1 MLFKHPIKKSQFF
14 PNWYPVTSHQ
24 YPVAMRVSQFL
35 GIESADPLRLRSG
48 VAGESVS
55 VEDNATACQA
65 RCFRTGCFKGV
76 LLFPI
81 CLSLLDHVWVPIFC
95 FFFFNGCTNTF
106 LYHFRTHLVVR
117 YWSSSKRWHFL
128 LEWGELVG
136 LDPHGFWNM
145 LWSVLNTK
153 PDLCTYSILIWL

>member
-1 MLFKHPIKKSQFF
+1 
-14 PNWYPVTSHQ
+14 
-24 YPVAMRVSQFL
+24 MRVSQFL

-81 CLSLLDHVWVPIFC
+81 CLSLLDHVLVL
-95 FFFFNGCTNTF
+95 FFFFLMAVQTLFNITF
-106 LYHFRTHLVVR
+106 GHI
-117 YWSSSKRWHFL
+117 WW
-128 LEWGELVG
+128 
-136 LDPHGFWNM
+136 LDTGHPRKCDISCLSGVNW
-145 LWSVLNTK
+145 
-153 PDLCTYSILIWL
+153 

>member
-1 MLFKHPIKKSQFF
+1 
-14 PNWYPVTSHQ
+14 
-24 YPVAMRVSQFL
+24 MRVSQFL

-81 CLSLLDHVWVPIFC
+81 CLSLLDHVWVPFFC
-95 FFFFNGCTNTF
+95 FSF
-106 LYHFRTHLVVR
+106 LMAVQTLFYITSGRI
-117 YWSSSKRWHFL
+117 WW
-128 LEWGELVG
+128 
-136 LDPHGFWNM
+136 LDTGHPRKGDISCLSGVNW
-145 LWSVLNTK
+145 
-153 PDLCTYSILIWL
+153 